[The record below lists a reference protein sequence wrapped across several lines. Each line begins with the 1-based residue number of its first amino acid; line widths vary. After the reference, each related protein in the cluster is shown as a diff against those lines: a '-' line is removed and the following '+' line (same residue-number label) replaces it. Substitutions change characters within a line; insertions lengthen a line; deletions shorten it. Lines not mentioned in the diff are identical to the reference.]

1 MAARLTRALLC
12 ALLAMLA
19 AAAPTPLSAETLRI
33 ATWHAGLSRDGPGLL
48 LRDILRG
55 KDPQIAAA
63 LRVIAAVDPDIILL
77 LDFDYDHGN
86 RTLAA
91 FRDAL
96 TAAGGAEYPH
106 LFARLPNSGM
116 ATGLDMD
123 NNGRLNEPR
132 DSQGYGR
139 FTGQGGMAILSRLPI
154 LAEEARD
161 FSAFLWRDLPGALLP
176 RKADGSPFLSPEVQ
190 AVQRLSSVAHWQVPV
205 RLPGGGRLNL
215 LAFHATAPVF
225 DGPEDRNGRRNH
237 DEVMFWLLLFDG
249 ALPFA
254 PPAPPFVIL
263 GDANLDPEAG
273 EGRRSAIAALL
284 AHPALQDPRPTSR
297 GGAQAGDATDTVD
310 WPEPEPGNLRVD
322 YVLPSAG
329 LRVSGSG
336 VYWPAANEPG
346 ARDAALASAHRL
358 VWVDLAL
365 PAPPP

>member
-12 ALLAMLA
+12 ALLAVLT

-33 ATWHAGLSRDGPGLL
+33 ATWHTGLSREGPGLL

-55 KDPQIAAA
+55 KDPQIAAV
-63 LRVIAAVDPDIILL
+63 LRVIRAVNPDVILL
-77 LDFDYDHGN
+77 LDFDFDHEN
-86 RTLAA
+86 HALAA

-96 TAAGGAEYPH
+96 AADEGPDYPY

-116 ATGLDMD
+116 ATGLDLD
-123 NNGRLNEPR
+123 NNGRRNEPR

-139 FTGQGGMAILSRLPI
+139 FTGQGGMAVLSRLPI
-154 LAEEARD
+154 LTDEARD

-176 RKADGSPFLSPEVQ
+176 RKADGSPFLSPEAE
-190 AVQRLSSVAHWQVPV
+190 AVLRLSSVAHWQVPL
-205 RLPGGGRLNL
+205 RLPAGGRLNL
-215 LAFHATAPVF
+215 LAFHATPPVF

-237 DEVMFWLLLFDG
+237 DEVMFWPLLLDG

-254 PPAPPFVIL
+254 PPARPFVLL

-273 EGRRSAIAALL
+273 EGRREAIRALL
-284 AHPALQDPRPTSR
+284 ARPDLQDPRPTSP
-297 GGAQAGDATDTVD
+297 GAAEAGDATDTVD

-322 YVLPSAG
+322 YVLPSAE

-336 VYWPAANEPG
+336 VYWPAADEPR